1 MNSVFQNKP
10 LMRKHQIQL
19 LAYSTFVSMKNA
31 KRLLKLHLLTDS
43 NCKYQGLIT
52 WVKWVSSDMMLSENG
67 LLLTTSFLSFRRKQL
82 FADFFKV
89 GVLTSLQKQPLRG
102 VSRKRCSENMQ
113 QIYRRTPMPKCDFNK
128 VALQNRTPLLLRTPL
143 GGCSCY
149 TVLNSLYLFY
159 HYLFS

>member
-113 QIYRRTPMPKCDFNK
+113 QIYRRTPMPKCSSVNLLHIF
-128 VALQNRTPLLLRTPL
+128 RTAFSKNTSGRLLL
-143 GGCSCY
+143 G
-149 TVLNSLYLFY
+149 SLFLLKFMKRY
-159 HYLFS
+159 